1 MGKER
6 GTLIRWDNAKGFG
19 FIRPDLGNKDVFL
32 HAAAIPHYQRRPKI
46 GDVLTF
52 AIEVDERGRYS
63 ATSTKIKGLAWS
75 AFTLV
80 WGCLILLFGIYGYL
94 AFQQVLP
101 FNPISIY
108 VAMSLMTI
116 WAYSSDKRAAQL
128 GSWRIPEIKLH
139 ALEALGGW
147 PGALLAQIFYRHK
160 IRKIAY
166 QIVFWLIVLSH
177 GILWYQIFAHQ
188 EQYRPYQR
196 MVTDKVQPLMHN
208 GKQLVVRLLDGDNSG
223 IASKEENSAQSM
235 AKITTSR
242 TDHRSLITPS
252 KQMIITQGTI
262 EEIRPDEGVLVSLKS
277 GTKGMI
283 NKSTL
288 VSNFPTRFKK
298 KEHVRVAVQTITAR
312 GNANRIDLLLVD
324 E

>member
-19 FIRPDLGNKDVFL
+19 FIRPDLGNKNVFL

-52 AIEVDERGRYS
+52 AIEVDERGRYY

-101 FNPISIY
+101 FHPISIY
-108 VAMSLMTI
+108 VAMSLLTI

-160 IRKIAY
+160 IQKISY

-177 GILWYQIFAHQ
+177 GILCYQILAHT
-188 EQYRPYQR
+188 EQYRSYQE
-196 MVTDKVQPLMHN
+196 MVTDKVQPLIHN
-208 GKQLVVRLLDGDNSG
+208 GKQLIDRLLGGNNSG
-223 IASKEENSAQSM
+223 IALKEAKPAQSK

-242 TDHRSLITPS
+242 ADHRSLIAPP
-252 KQMIITQGTI
+252 KEMMIAQGTVK
-262 EEIRPDEGVLVSLKS
+262 EIHPDEGVLVSMKS
-277 GTKGMI
+277 GTEGMI
-283 NKSTL
+283 HKSTL
-288 VSNFPTRFKK
+288 VSNFPARFSK
-298 KEHVRVAVQTITAR
+298 KEHVRVAVQAISAK
-312 GNANRIDLLLVD
+312 GNVDCIELLLV
-324 E
+324 EE